1 MSSTPAASTPTDTKT
16 SPSPMPAPPKRA
28 ESPCENEVKVELR
41 KIVITLKNAKVVMEK
56 KANGEWQTI
65 KSKPKNV
72 YGRRKR
78 IGNAKLY
85 SEMTRRKKRFESTA
99 FGRLR
104 RKHKMELQHRAYT
117 KMDFRTRKAYL
128 KK

>member
-1 MSSTPAASTPTDTKT
+1 MPT
-16 SPSPMPAPPKRA
+16 PPKRA
-28 ESPCENEVKVELR
+28 ESPCENDDNVKLH
-41 KIVITLKNAKVVMEK
+41 KIVITLKNTKVVMEK
-56 KANGEWQTI
+56 KANGEWKTI
-65 KSKPKNV
+65 ESKPKNI

-104 RKHKMELQHRAYT
+104 RKHKMELQNRAYT